1 MKKPQF
7 TKNDVEVINKVPVF
21 QGFFKL
27 DEYEIKH
34 KLFEGGYSGVIKREI
49 FERGESA
56 CVLLWDLRRDKVVL
70 IEQFRVGALS
80 HPSSPWLI
88 EVVAGMV
95 ESGETPDSVVCR
107 EAKEEA
113 GVTVTQLAEIGSYLA
128 TPGGSTERV
137 WLFVGEVDSSN
148 VGGIHGLDNENED
161 IRVAVYDRKSVTDKL
176 FNSRLDNSA
185 TIICLQWLAL
195 NKENLTETW
204 QQ

>member
-148 VGGIHGLDNENED
+148 VEGIHGLDNENED